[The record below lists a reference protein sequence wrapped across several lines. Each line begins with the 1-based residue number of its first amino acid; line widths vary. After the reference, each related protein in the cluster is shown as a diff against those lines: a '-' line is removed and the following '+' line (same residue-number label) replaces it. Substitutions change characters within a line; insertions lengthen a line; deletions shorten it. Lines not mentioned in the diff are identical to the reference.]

1 MPGFSIKFKRQSI
14 SKQLIKVG
22 SMSDKSAIR

>member
-1 MPGFSIKFKRQSI
+1 MPGFSIKFKRQSV

-22 SMSDKSAIR
+22 PMSDKSAT